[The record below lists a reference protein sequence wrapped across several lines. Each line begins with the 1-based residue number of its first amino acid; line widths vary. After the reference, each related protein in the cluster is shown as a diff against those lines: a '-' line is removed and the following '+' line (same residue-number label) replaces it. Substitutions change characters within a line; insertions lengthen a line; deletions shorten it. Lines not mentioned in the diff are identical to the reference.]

1 LSILVFIVKFF
12 GILIEVVVAAFLL
25 SDDVSPEGVSV
36 AEWTVSVNRKK
47 EIRVSGL
54 PDIRVSSLPE
64 MVGQTDEVVDAG
76 TPES

>member
-1 LSILVFIVKFF
+1 LSILVFIVKFL

>member
-1 LSILVFIVKFF
+1 LSILVFIVKFL

-36 AEWTVSVNRKK
+36 AEWTVSVDRKK

>member
-1 LSILVFIVKFF
+1 MSILVFIVKFF

>member
-1 LSILVFIVKFF
+1 MSILIFIFKFF

-54 PDIRVSSLPE
+54 PDVRVSGLPE

>member
-1 LSILVFIVKFF
+1 LSILIFIFKFF

-54 PDIRVSSLPE
+54 PE
-64 MVGQTDEVVDAG
+64 MVGKTDEVVDAG

>member
-1 LSILVFIVKFF
+1 LSILIFIFKFF